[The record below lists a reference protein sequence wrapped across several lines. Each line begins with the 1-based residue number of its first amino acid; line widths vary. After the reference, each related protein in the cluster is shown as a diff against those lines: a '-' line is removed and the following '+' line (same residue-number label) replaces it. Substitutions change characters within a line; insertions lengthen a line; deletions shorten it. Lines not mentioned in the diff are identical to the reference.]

1 MTSFFIRG
9 DWNANVGNPEIRGV
23 TGKFDLGVQ
32 NEAGKRLTEF
42 CQREQAGHSKHPF
55 PTTQEMTLHV
65 YITRWSKLKSDYVLC
80 TEDGKALYSQQKQDL
95 ELTVA

>member
-32 NEAGKRLTEF
+32 NEAEQRLTEF
-42 CQREQAGHSKHPF
+42 AKRMQW
-55 PTTQEMTLHV
+55 L
-65 YITRWSKLKSDYVLC
+65 
-80 TEDGKALYSQQKQDL
+80 
-95 ELTVA
+95 

>member
-42 CQREQAGHSKHPF
+42 SKRTHWSQQTPL
-55 PTTQEMTLHV
+55 PTTQETTL
-65 YITRWSKLKSDYVLC
+65 YMDITNWPILKSD
-80 TEDGKALYSQQKQDL
+80 
-95 ELTVA
+95 